1 MQHFGLADHKA
12 LYRQQA
18 KSLVEGEYKHYDR
31 SGISGEHKRTVAA
44 IVLEL
49 DSDRS
54 CAGSE
59 SNSSEENGKEL
70 HVVEDNVEEMVYND
84 AFYTRRGGACGLQCP
99 WHIWG
104 LFTRSKSRDRYP
116 SFEQKNVRRVLQ

>member
-12 LYRQQA
+12 PYRQQA
-18 KSLVEGEYKHYDR
+18 KLLVEGT
-31 SGISGEHKRTVAA
+31 ISTAIAAVELGEHGRTVTAF
-44 IVLEL
+44 IREL

-54 CAGSE
+54 SAGSE
-59 SNSSEENGKEL
+59 SNSSKENGKEL

-84 AFYTRRGGACGLQCP
+84 AFYTRRGEACGLQCP